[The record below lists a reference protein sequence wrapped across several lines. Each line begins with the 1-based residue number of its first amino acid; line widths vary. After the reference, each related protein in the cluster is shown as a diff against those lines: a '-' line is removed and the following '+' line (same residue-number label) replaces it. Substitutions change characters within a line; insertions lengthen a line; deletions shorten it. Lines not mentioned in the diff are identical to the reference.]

1 MRQLASYSLSAERGE
16 EQHPSATGDKVGL
29 HIDAWLA
36 SKGKPTETGTHLALN
51 DGRLATIDRSSVVTA
66 LGKLWEVVLTEPT
79 PGGWF
84 RTSIAVA
91 ESPQLLAV
99 SVGLSA
105 GSSNLSPLSL
115 DVHCPRVIRT
125 LLDSP
130 VVWTYGETRLTGSP
144 ISFSGVAGG
153 DSFINLAWSAGRSV
167 PLVAISDEY
176 GAVLHPGIIE
186 ALARD
191 LAGLAIVVKL
201 DPPASWRITSRK
213 GKAWSCYSSAI
224 RLYWPGL
231 HPTADPYDHPLWTP
245 IRLLEGVADT
255 ETAAGRIRSQLR
267 RRILGQSAFAI
278 SEPSL
283 FNQIRRGARQEEI
296 AALQAKAAGDT
307 DYQALAEGYFVELL
321 KAQASMDER
330 DDEIETLKAQVLSLQ
345 LALKWKDGASDAVE
359 PDVETP
365 PATVEEA
372 VLLAMDRYDS
382 TLVFG
387 AAVNEGMKTV
397 APDAGPP
404 DKILSY
410 LRGLSEL
417 IEARGGGA
425 LGTTAIKWLGSR
437 GIIASGESET
447 VLNSSKEQ
455 QARTWDDGAGA
466 KRPFNSHLKPSEATS
481 PDRCVRI
488 YFDYDEG
495 RQKAI
500 VAWVG
505 KHP

>member
-1 MRQLASYSLSAERGE
+1 MRQLASYSLAAKRDP
-16 EQHPSATGDKVGL
+16 EQHPSATGDEVSH
-29 HIDAWLA
+29 HIETWLA
-36 SKGKPTETGTHLALN
+36 SKGKPTEAGEHLVLN
-51 DGRLATIDRSSVVTA
+51 DGRLATIDRNTLSTA
-66 LGKLWEVVLTEPT
+66 QGNLWEVVLTEPT
-79 PGGWF
+79 PGGWL

-91 ESPQLLAV
+91 ESLELLAV

-105 GSSNLSPLSL
+105 GSSSLSPVSL
-115 DVHCPRVIRT
+115 DVHCPRVVRT

-130 VVWTYGETRLTGSP
+130 VVWTYGETRLTSSP
-144 ISFSGVAGG
+144 LSLTGVAGG
-153 DSFINLAWSAGRSV
+153 DAFINLAWSPSRSV

-176 GAVLHPGIIE
+176 GAVLHPGIVE
-186 ALARD
+186 AIARD
-191 LAGLAIVVKL
+191 LAGLAIVARL
-201 DPPASWRITSRK
+201 DPPASWRITLRK

-231 HPTADPYDHPLWTP
+231 HAAANPYDHPLWTP

-255 ETAAGRIRSQLR
+255 ETAAGRIRTQLR

-278 SEPSL
+278 SEPPL
-283 FNQIRRGARQEEI
+283 FNKIRRAARQEEI
-296 AALQAKAAGDT
+296 AALQAKAAADT
-307 DYQALAEGYFVELL
+307 DYQALAEGYFAELL
-321 KAQASMDER
+321 KAQALIDER
-330 DDEIETLKAQVLSLQ
+330 DEEIEALRAQVSSLQ

-359 PDVETP
+359 PDVEAP

-372 VLLAMDRYDS
+372 VLVAMDRYDS
-382 TLVFG
+382 TLIFG
-387 AAVNEGMKTV
+387 ASVNEGMKTV

-417 IEARGGGA
+417 TEARRAGP

-447 VLNSSKEQ
+447 VLNSAKEQ
-455 QARTWDDGAGA
+455 QARTWDDGAGTR
-466 KRPFNSHLKPSEATS
+466 RPFNFHLKPSEATS

-488 YFDYDEG
+488 YFDYDEKRG
-495 RQKAI
+495 KTV

>member
-1 MRQLASYSLSAERGE
+1 MRQLASYSLSSRRGE
-16 EQHPSATGDKVGL
+16 AQHPSATGDEVSR
-29 HIDAWLA
+29 HIDDWLA
-36 SKGKPTETGTHLALN
+36 SKGKPTETGAHLALN
-51 DGRLATIDRSSVVTA
+51 DGRLATIDRNSVATTQ
-66 LGKLWEVVLTEPT
+66 GKLWEVVLTEPT

-84 RTSIAVA
+84 RTSIGVA
-91 ESPQLLAV
+91 DSTEVLAV

-144 ISFSGVAGG
+144 VSFTGVAGG
-153 DSFINLAWSAGRSV
+153 DAFINAAWSPDRSV

-176 GAVLHPGIIE
+176 GAVLHPGIVE

-191 LAGLAIVVKL
+191 LAGLAIVARL
-201 DPPASWRITSRK
+201 DSPASWRITSCK

-231 HPTADPYDHPLWTP
+231 PQMVSPYDHPLWTP

-278 SEPSL
+278 GESPL
-283 FNQIRRGARQEEI
+283 FNQIRQAARQEEI
-296 AALQAKAAGDT
+296 AALQAKVAGDT
-307 DYQALAEGYFVELL
+307 DYQALAEGYLAELV
-321 KAQASMDER
+321 KAQTSLDER
-330 DDEIETLKAQVLSLQ
+330 DEEIKALKAKVSSLQ
-345 LALKWKDGASDAVE
+345 LAFKWKDGASDAVE

-387 AAVNEGMKTV
+387 AAVNDSIKTV
-397 APDAGPP
+397 AEDAGPP

-417 IEARGGGA
+417 TEARRGGT
-425 LGTTAIKWLGSR
+425 LGTTAIKWLESR
-437 GIIASGESET
+437 GVIASSESET
-447 VLNSSKEQ
+447 VLKSSREQ
-455 QARTWDDGAGA
+455 EARTWDDGGGA
-466 KRPFNSHLKPSEATS
+466 KRPFNFHLKPSEATS

-495 RQKAI
+495 RQKTV

-505 KHP
+505 THP